1 MYQEIDANK
10 YKSAI
15 LMALFI
21 GFVCAVGYAYG
32 YYSDNGWFGLELALI
47 VSLVSTVFTWFAGDK
62 VVLSTSGAKRVES
75 REESPELWNIVENL
89 SITSGTQ
96 MPAVYVI
103 EDESPNAFATGR
115 DPAHASIAVTS
126 GLLQMMNRSELE
138 GVLAHELSHVR
149 NYDTRWMMIVA
160 VLVGSISL
168 LADLAFR
175 FGGMGR
181 RKSRDNEG
189 GPWLLV
195 IGIVLLIVAPIIGQ
209 LIKFAISR
217 QREYLADAS
226 AALLTRYPEG
236 LASALEKIKASDL
249 PVQLAP
255 SATAHLWIASP
266 FKSDGVAGFLGRIF
280 STHPPIDDR
289 IAKLHSMGH

>member
-15 LMALFI
+15 LMALFV
-21 GFVCAVGYAYG
+21 GVVCAAGYAYG
-32 YYSDNGWFGLELALI
+32 YYSDNGWFGLAFALI
-47 VSLVSTVFTWFAGDK
+47 ISLGSTVFTWFLGDK
-62 VVLSTSGAKRVES
+62 VVLSTSGAKRIES
-75 REESPELWNIVENL
+75 REQSPDLWNIVENL
-89 SITSGTQ
+89 SITSGTP

-103 EDESPNAFATGR
+103 DDESPNAFATGR
-115 DPAHASIAVTS
+115 DPEHASIAVTS
-126 GLLQMMNRSELE
+126 GLLSLMTRPELE

-149 NYDTRWMMIVA
+149 NYDTRWMMVVA
-160 VLVGSISL
+160 ILVGSLSL

-175 FGGMGR
+175 FGGLGR

-189 GPWLLV
+189 GGVLLV
-195 IGIVLLIVAPIIGQ
+195 IGIVLLIIAPIVGQ

-226 AALLTRYPEG
+226 GALLTRYPDG
-236 LASALEKIKASDL
+236 LASALEKIKNAAT
-249 PVQLAP
+249 PVQQAP

-266 FKSDGVAGFLGRIF
+266 FKNGGVAGFFGRIF

-289 IAKLHSMGH
+289 ISRLRAMGH